1 VIFPIGGRR
10 DTPLRDAG
18 DDVST
23 MARKRIVRIAVAAGT
38 IGAFWFA
45 AAAPFFQGPV
55 AHW

>member
-1 VIFPIGGRR
+1 
-10 DTPLRDAG
+10 
-18 DDVST
+18 VST
-23 MARKRIVRIAVAAGT
+23 TARKRIVRIAVAAGT